1 MEGYYTL
8 DDFEVVI
15 NTATRKRNAPE
26 ADKAK
31 KPKWKS
37 GKIETLI
44 DELEKRSC
52 LWEVLGEDYH
62 NNEKRVVT
70 YTVPEDILKHTKQDI
85 KAKIAGMR
93 RQLGRQIA
101 KTNSWKS
108 GCLFF

>member
-1 MEGYYTL
+1 ML

-37 GKIETLI
+37 GEIETLI

-52 LWEVLGEDYH
+52 LWEVLGED
-62 NNEKRVVT
+62 
-70 YTVPEDILKHTKQDI
+70 
-85 KAKIAGMR
+85 
-93 RQLGRQIA
+93 
-101 KTNSWKS
+101 
-108 GCLFF
+108 

>member
-1 MEGYYTL
+1 ML

-31 KPKWKS
+31 KPKWKP
-37 GKIETLI
+37 GEIETLI

-62 NNEKRVVT
+62 NHEKRVVT
-70 YTVPEDILKHTKQDI
+70 YTEPEDILKHDI